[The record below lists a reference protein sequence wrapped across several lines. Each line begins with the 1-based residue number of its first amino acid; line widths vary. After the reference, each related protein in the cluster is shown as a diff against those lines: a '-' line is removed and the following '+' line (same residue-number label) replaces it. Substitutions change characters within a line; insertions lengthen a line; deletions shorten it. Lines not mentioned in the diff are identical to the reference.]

1 MVKRH
6 QYVAVVAL
14 AMLTLTPATARSSE
28 GAKQRSSV
36 TLEWS
41 VTDPLAIGLA
51 FLSNI
56 AIHESWHYLIA
67 EGVGA
72 GDATLKFF
80 SQEDG
85 AFFLGLST
93 VRNLPEESSITYKL
107 GGEIAASYTFEFA
120 LQGYRQR
127 PTTYNAALLFFSGT
141 DLFWYTVFA
150 FYLAPEEDARYDPV
164 GVREVTG
171 FSRGTLLGA
180 ASAQLAANAYRVW
193 SGADRVVPSFSY
205 DRRSALLNLT
215 LRF

>member
-1 MVKRH
+1 
-6 QYVAVVAL
+6 
-14 AMLTLTPATARSSE
+14 MLILTPTTARSSE
-28 GAKQRSSV
+28 G
-36 TLEWS
+36 WS

-51 FLSNI
+51 FLSNL
-56 AIHESWHYLIA
+56 AIHESGHYLVA

-72 GDATLKFF
+72 RDASLKFF
-80 SQEDG
+80 IQEDG
-85 AFFLGLST
+85 AFFFGLST

-141 DLFWYTVFA
+141 DLFWYTAFA

-164 GVREVTG
+164 GIREVTG

-193 SGADRVVPSFSY
+193 SGTDRVVPSFSY

>member
-1 MVKRH
+1 
-6 QYVAVVAL
+6 
-14 AMLTLTPATARSSE
+14 MLILTPTTARSSE
-28 GAKQRSSV
+28 G
-36 TLEWS
+36 WS

-51 FLSNI
+51 FLSNL
-56 AIHESWHYLIA
+56 AIHESGHYLVA

-72 GDATLKFF
+72 RDASLKFF
-80 SQEDG
+80 IQEDG
-85 AFFLGLST
+85 AFFFGLST

-141 DLFWYTVFA
+141 DLFWYTAFA

-164 GVREVTG
+164 GIREVTG

-180 ASAQLAANAYRVW
+180 ASAQLVANAYRVW
-193 SGADRVVPSFSY
+193 SGTDRVVPSFSY